1 MRYKKFGSTGKD
13 ISVLFLGTWALGGKQ
28 FGAVTQEDAVAAVHA
43 MIDCGVNIVD
53 TAPIYASGG
62 SEEVL
67 GKALQGGYRDKVFLI
82 TKFGSEFV
90 DPNDSDK
97 GTIKDSSRKNMLKSI
112 DASLKRLQTDYIDG
126 YLMHWDDRVG
136 TPIEETIACMKEL
149 KNAGKVR
156 FLGMSNLERDLADR
170 LLADGVLDIVQ
181 YPYNMINRTKE
192 DVLKYYAG
200 QGCGTMGYGSLGGG
214 ILTGQFREVPTFGH
228 GDMRASFYGP
238 MFTEPG
244 FSQIQALLKVMDGI
258 AETHKATVAQVAI
271 NWALAHDYMHTVL
284 TGVGNAAEAE
294 ENCAAAAWELT
305 VQEKQ
310 ELDEAI
316 SKIHIYS

>member
-1 MRYKKFGSTGKD
+1 
-13 ISVLFLGTWALGGKQ
+13 
-28 FGAVTQEDAVAAVHA
+28 
-43 MIDCGVNIVD
+43 
-53 TAPIYASGG
+53 
-62 SEEVL
+62 
-67 GKALQGGYRDKVFLI
+67 
-82 TKFGSEFV
+82 
-90 DPNDSDK
+90 
-97 GTIKDSSRKNMLKSI
+97 
-112 DASLKRLQTDYIDG
+112 
-126 YLMHWDDRVG
+126 
-136 TPIEETIACMKEL
+136 
-149 KNAGKVR
+149 
-156 FLGMSNLERDLADR
+156 MSNLERDLADR

-214 ILTGQFREVPTFGH
+214 ILTGQFREGPTFGH

-244 FSQIQALLKVMDGI
+244 FSQIQTLLKVMDGI

>member
-1 MRYKKFGSTGKD
+1 MQYRTLGRTGLKVSE
-13 ISVLFLGTWALGGKQ
+13 IGLGGEW
-28 FGAVTQEDAVAAVHA
+28 FNGLTAEESTA
-43 MIDCGVNIVD
+43 IVD
-53 TAPIYASGG
+53 TAQQSGINYIDIFMPQAPTR
-62 SEEVL
+62 SNL
-67 GKALQGGYRDKVFLI
+67 GIALKGRREAFIIQGHLCTVFEDGQYTRTRDIEK
-82 TKFGSEFV
+82 TKRSFADLLE
-90 DPNDSDK
+90 
-97 GTIKDSSRKNMLKSI
+97 
-112 DASLKRLQTDYIDG
+112 RLQTDYIDG

-244 FSQIQALLKVMDGI
+244 FSQIQTLLKVMDGI

>member
-1 MRYKKFGSTGKD
+1 MTEYYIPTGHSQTELVEKRSRF
-13 ISVLFLGTWALGGKQ
+13 IGQVWRVS
-28 FGAVTQEDAVAAVHA
+28 
-43 MIDCGVNIVD
+43 
-53 TAPIYASGG
+53 
-62 SEEVL
+62 SEEE
-67 GKALQGGYRDKVFLI
+67 ARA
-82 TKFGSEFV
+82 
-90 DPNDSDK
+90 
-97 GTIKDSSRKNMLKSI
+97 R
-112 DASLKRLQTDYIDG
+112 
-126 YLMHWDDRVG
+126 
-136 TPIEETIACMKEL
+136 IEETKKKHYDA
-149 KNAGKVR
+149 
-156 FLGMSNLERDLADR
+156 NLERELADR

-181 YPYNMINRTKE
+181 YPYNMVNRTKE
-192 DVLKYYAG
+192 DVLKYYAS

-258 AETHKATVAQVAI
+258 AEAHKATVAQVAI
-271 NWALAHDYMHTVL
+271 NWSLAHDYIHTVL

-305 VQEKQ
+305 AQEKQ
-310 ELDEAI
+310 ALDEAI

>member
-13 ISVLFLGTWALGGKQ
+13 ISVLCLGTWALGGKQ

-156 FLGMSNLERDLADR
+156 FLGMSNLERDLGRPPAGGRRSGYCSVSLQYDQPHQ
-170 LLADGVLDIVQ
+170 GGCSEVLCRPGMRHNGLWLSGRRHPHRPV
-181 YPYNMINRTKE
+181 P
-192 DVLKYYAG
+192 
-200 QGCGTMGYGSLGGG
+200 
-214 ILTGQFREVPTFGH
+214 EVPTFGH

-244 FSQIQALLKVMDGI
+244 FSQIQTLLKVMDGI

>member
-1 MRYKKFGSTGKD
+1 
-13 ISVLFLGTWALGGKQ
+13 
-28 FGAVTQEDAVAAVHA
+28 
-43 MIDCGVNIVD
+43 
-53 TAPIYASGG
+53 
-62 SEEVL
+62 
-67 GKALQGGYRDKVFLI
+67 
-82 TKFGSEFV
+82 
-90 DPNDSDK
+90 
-97 GTIKDSSRKNMLKSI
+97 
-112 DASLKRLQTDYIDG
+112 
-126 YLMHWDDRVG
+126 
-136 TPIEETIACMKEL
+136 MKEL
-149 KNAGKVR
+149 KAAGKVR
-156 FLGMSNLERDLADR
+156 FLGMSNLERELADR

-181 YPYNMINRTKE
+181 YPYNMVNRTKE
-192 DVLKYYAG
+192 DVLKYYAS

-244 FSQIQALLKVMDGI
+244 FSQIQTLLKVMDGI

>member
-1 MRYKKFGSTGKD
+1 MGSVKLGRTGLVVEKQGFGCLPIQR
-13 ISVLFLGTWALGGKQ
+13 ISKAEAVELLHRAYDGGMNY
-28 FGAVTQEDAVAAVHA
+28 F
-43 MIDCGVNIVD
+43 D
-53 TAPIYASGG
+53 TARAYSD
-62 SEEVL
+62 SEEKV
-67 GKALQGGYRDKVFLI
+67 GAAFAGMRDKI
-82 TKFGSEFV
+82 YIATKTGATTAE
-90 DPNDSDK
+90 
-97 GTIKDSSRKNMLKSI
+97 GMWKDLEQ
-112 DASLKRLQTDYIDG
+112 SLRMLQTDYIDG

-244 FSQIQALLKVMDGI
+244 FSQIQTLLKVMDGI

>member
-13 ISVLFLGTWALGGKQ
+13 ISVLCLGTWALGGKQ

-136 TPIEETIACMKEL
+136 SPIEETIACMK
-149 KNAGKVR
+149 
-156 FLGMSNLERDLADR
+156 
-170 LLADGVLDIVQ
+170 
-181 YPYNMINRTKE
+181 
-192 DVLKYYAG
+192 
-200 QGCGTMGYGSLGGG
+200 
-214 ILTGQFREVPTFGH
+214 
-228 GDMRASFYGP
+228 
-238 MFTEPG
+238 
-244 FSQIQALLKVMDGI
+244 
-258 AETHKATVAQVAI
+258 
-271 NWALAHDYMHTVL
+271 
-284 TGVGNAAEAE
+284 
-294 ENCAAAAWELT
+294 
-305 VQEKQ
+305 
-310 ELDEAI
+310 
-316 SKIHIYS
+316 

>member
-13 ISVLFLGTWALGGKQ
+13 ISVLCLGTWALGGKQ

-97 GTIKDSSRKNMLKSI
+97 GTIKDSSRKNMPKSI

-170 LLADGVLDIVQ
+170 LLAVNMLGGIVTAAIALLGLLLEESYLLDISL
-181 YPYNMINRTKE
+181 I
-192 DVLKYYAG
+192 
-200 QGCGTMGYGSLGGG
+200 YGLISFLGVV
-214 ILTGQFREVPTFGH
+214 IL
-228 GDMRASFYGP
+228 
-238 MFTEPG
+238 
-244 FSQIQALLKVMDGI
+244 SQIYIGACRARNEKRKKREEGALDDG
-258 AETHKATVAQVAI
+258 
-271 NWALAHDYMHTVL
+271 
-284 TGVGNAAEAE
+284 
-294 ENCAAAAWELT
+294 
-305 VQEKQ
+305 
-310 ELDEAI
+310 
-316 SKIHIYS
+316 S